1 MARPR
6 TLKSASGAGD
16 LDAVKYHLSQGAD
29 VNATTAA
36 GHFALGAAVINGHS
50 DVVEFLIAQGATN
63 DDGQTALDLAVEEGH
78 ASIVRFL
85 KRAMKSSNTGRRT
98 LPLPRPKPNRAN
110 DEY

>member
-50 DVVEFLIAQGATN
+50 EVVEFLIAQGMT
-63 DDGQTALDLAVEEGH
+63 LAYL
-78 ASIVRFL
+78 ASLAGLHFTWQRG
-85 KRAMKSSNTGRRT
+85 KASRR
-98 LPLPRPKPNRAN
+98 LLHS
-110 DEY
+110 Y